1 MFKLRRIVARAG
13 WLAGAVALVTG
24 SLATAQAQTAAPLAR
39 PAFSVLHAFDDTG
52 GEFSYPDAV
61 IPSGD
66 GGYVGTL
73 VYGGAFGSGMVYKL
87 AADGSETTIHD
98 FTGDADGGIPAGV
111 IADAQ
116 GNLYGV
122 AAQGGNPGCTFGSC
136 GVIYEVTPDGQ
147 ETVLY
152 AFPASMTMGWFP
164 TGQLTRDP
172 AGNLYGATML
182 GGDTTCPGGGTAGCG
197 VVFKL
202 APDGSY
208 TVLHTS
214 TGGADGVGS
223 YGNLLRDRAGNL
235 YGITN
240 DNAPWAAGAC
250 QTPDASCGTVFRI
263 APDGTYTQLH
273 VFGGFADGLRPTA
286 GLARDAEGN
295 LYGTTTQ
302 GGVNPG
308 NLCPADPPYWDA
320 RGGCGVVFKLTP
332 GGVYSVLYAFQGGN
346 DGISPEGSL
355 YRDPK
360 GGGLYGTA
368 STFLGRY
375 CEHHLNCGLVF
386 EVMPDGSKRTEYN
399 FASSDSL
406 EPIAPVV
413 KGYGAQLIGIAA
425 QGKNHSATVYRLQFG
440 GGQ

>member
-1 MFKLRRIVARAG
+1 MSMNRRIVA
-13 WLAGAVALVTG
+13 LVGAIALVSG
-24 SLATAQAQTAAPLAR
+24 SLVMAQAQTAMPLTR
-39 PAFSVLHAFDDTG
+39 PTFNVLYAFEDTG
-52 GEFSYPDAV
+52 GEFSYPDSV
-61 IPSGD
+61 IPSSD

-98 FTGDADGGIPAGV
+98 FTGGADGGIPAGV

-122 AAQGGNPGCTFGSC
+122 TAQGGNAGCTFGSC

-172 AGNLYGATML
+172 AGNLYGATTL
-182 GGDTTCPGGGTAGCG
+182 GGDMTCPGSSAGCG

-202 APDGSY
+202 AADGSY
-208 TVLHTS
+208 TVLHTF
-214 TGGADGVGS
+214 TGGADGVGP

-240 DNAPWAAGAC
+240 DNAPWIAGAC
-250 QTPDASCGTVFRI
+250 KTPDATCGTVFRI
-263 APDGTYTQLH
+263 APDGSYTRLH
-273 VFGGFADGLRPTA
+273 VFGGFAGGLRPTA
-286 GLARDAEGN
+286 GLAGDAEGN
-295 LYGTTTQ
+295 VYGTTTQ
-302 GGVNPG
+302 GGENPG
-308 NLCPADPPYWDA
+308 NHCPADPPYWDA

-332 GGVYSVLYAFQGGN
+332 GAVYSVLYAFQGGN
-346 DGISPEGSL
+346 DGISPGGSL
-355 YRDPK
+355 YRNPQ
-360 GGGLYGTA
+360 GGVLYGAA
-368 STFLGRY
+368 STFVGRY

-386 EVMPDGSKRTEYN
+386 AVMPDGSKQTLYN

-406 EPIAPVV
+406 EPITPLV
-413 KGYGAQLIGIAA
+413 KGQGSQLIGIAA
-425 QGKNHSATVYRLQFG
+425 QGKNHSTTVYSLQFES
-440 GGQ
+440 GQ